1 MGEAS
6 LPLPQN
12 LGPQAFFSAAS
23 QFIGN
28 GGISMAT
35 LTAPA
40 FYGEAA
46 KPKQHLSFI
55 IAASSCGT
63 LIEWYDFYLYG
74 VLAGFFGTHFFPG
87 DMKQGFLYSL
97 GIFWTG
103 FVVRPFGAVIFGHL
117 GDLIGR
123 KYTFMLTLGL
133 MGLATFLVGC
143 LLIYDSIGWLA
154 PALLVGCRLVQG
166 LALGGEYG
174 GAATYVA
181 EHAPDR
187 SRGFYTSWIQTTAT
201 MGIVM
206 ALLAILAF
214 RVGLGDQAFSD
225 YGWRFP
231 FLLSAVLVILSGYIR
246 LKLAESPL
254 FARLKEQG
262 KTSDN
267 PARDTYTSG
276 RNWGL
281 MLLALFGFTAP
292 EGVVW
297 YTSQFYALAY
307 MQTVLMIP
315 YVTVYVVMAFA
326 LLLGAPFFIFW
337 GWLSDRFGR
346 RWIMT
351 TGFALAVLSYW
362 PVFTWMG
369 EVKDNPVLLCL
380 LVWYMVILVTMVY
393 GPIAAFLVELFPAR
407 IRYSSMSLPYH
418 IGNGVFGGGVPFIAT
433 LLATTF
439 TGIPLIGLVY
449 PMTIAAIG
457 IAVSTL
463 GLRRETRDVRIWEEV
478 GGAQPLVAD

>member
-1 MGEAS
+1 
-6 LPLPQN
+6 
-12 LGPQAFFSAAS
+12 
-23 QFIGN
+23 
-28 GGISMAT
+28 MAT

-143 LLIYDSIGWLA
+143 LPTYESIGWLA
-154 PALLVGCRLVQG
+154 PALLVACRVVQG

-181 EHAPDR
+181 EHAPDG

-214 RVGLGDQAFSD
+214 RVGLGDAAFSD

-369 EVKDNPVLLCL
+369 EVKDNPVLLCI

-433 LLATTF
+433 FLAGTF
-439 TGIPLIGLVY
+439 TGIPLVGLVY
-449 PMTIAAIG
+449 PMTVASLGVI
-457 IAVSTL
+457 VSTL
-463 GLRRETRDVRIWEEV
+463 GLRHETRDVRIWDEV
-478 GGAQPLVAD
+478 GGAQPLVADQI